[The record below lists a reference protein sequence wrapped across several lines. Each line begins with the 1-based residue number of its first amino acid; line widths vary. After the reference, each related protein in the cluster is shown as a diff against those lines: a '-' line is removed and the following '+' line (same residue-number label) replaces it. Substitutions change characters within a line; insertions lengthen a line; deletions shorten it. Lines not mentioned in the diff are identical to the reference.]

1 MIYAKL
7 TEELKSAPKTD
18 NPEYTIFLRNLVM
31 SYELN
36 DLYEYFV
43 PIIEDP
49 DIDKEIRFSAYYS
62 CSIYFRRNN
71 KFEEMIKLADNY
83 ARYFIN
89 YALND
94 IVLSFKYRYTA
105 LSYSSSDMMY
115 KAISYAYSA
124 KKKIEHH
131 KAILHHYAETIATGL
146 DHDFIGDEEREG
158 FIQEAINA
166 INESIELWNTEPA
179 QIKYAK
185 NYATLGRLYIH
196 KCEYDMGSYYIT
208 KALNYENG
216 DNKDSL
222 NRIIKYNNYLYNVSA
237 KYSYGFPNPQDSS
250 IIVAVRYLDYF
261 TTMMEDRLW
270 QVIAKPVFL
279 WQNRSGLL
287 MNAARAA

>member
-49 DIDKEIRFSAYYS
+49 DIDKDIRFSAYYS

-105 LSYSSSDMMY
+105 LSYSSV
-115 KAISYAYSA
+115 
-124 KKKIEHH
+124 
-131 KAILHHYAETIATGL
+131 LT
-146 DHDFIGDEEREG
+146 
-158 FIQEAINA
+158 
-166 INESIELWNTEPA
+166 
-179 QIKYAK
+179 
-185 NYATLGRLYIH
+185 
-196 KCEYDMGSYYIT
+196 
-208 KALNYENG
+208 
-216 DNKDSL
+216 
-222 NRIIKYNNYLYNVSA
+222 
-237 KYSYGFPNPQDSS
+237 
-250 IIVAVRYLDYF
+250 
-261 TTMMEDRLW
+261 
-270 QVIAKPVFL
+270 
-279 WQNRSGLL
+279 
-287 MNAARAA
+287 

>member
-49 DIDKEIRFSAYYS
+49 DIDKDIRFSAYYS

-146 DHDFIGDEEREG
+146 DHDFIGDEER
-158 FIQEAINA
+158 
-166 INESIELWNTEPA
+166 
-179 QIKYAK
+179 
-185 NYATLGRLYIH
+185 
-196 KCEYDMGSYYIT
+196 
-208 KALNYENG
+208 
-216 DNKDSL
+216 
-222 NRIIKYNNYLYNVSA
+222 
-237 KYSYGFPNPQDSS
+237 
-250 IIVAVRYLDYF
+250 
-261 TTMMEDRLW
+261 
-270 QVIAKPVFL
+270 
-279 WQNRSGLL
+279 
-287 MNAARAA
+287 